1 MIIRTLD
8 FCFSLL
14 FILLFIPIFLILSLL
29 ILLSSKGGVFYVQ
42 KRVGQNNVDFKLLKF
57 RTMRVGA
64 DQKGLLTVG
73 DKDPRVTRIGQFL
86 RKFKLDE
93 LPQFI
98 NVLKGDMSIVGP
110 RPEVRKYVDK
120 YNDQQR
126 RVLSVKPG
134 ITDYASLLYI
144 DENELLAKSSD
155 PEKCYIDE
163 VMPAKINLNF
173 KYIDNKSVKEYFK
186 VIFLTAQ
193 SIFLNRA

>member
-14 FILLFIPIFLILSLL
+14 FILLFIPIFLILSFL

-42 KRVGQNNVDFKLLKF
+42 KRVGQYDVDFKLLKF

-120 YNDQQR
+120 YNEQQK

-155 PEKCYIDE
+155 PEKCYVEE

-186 VIFLTAQ
+186 VILLTAQ